1 MGRGGAA
8 FPTGVKW
15 KAVAEQPVHPHYFVC
30 NADESEPGTFKD
42 RVVMEQDPFAVIESL
57 TIAGRHDR
65 AASRATSTSAGSTR
79 SRPSASRMRSRRHA
93 GTGSWART

>member
-15 KAVAEQPVHPHYFVC
+15 EAVTQQPAHPHYVIC

-42 RVVMEQDPFAVIESL
+42 RVC
-57 TIAGRHDR
+57 
-65 AASRATSTSAGSTR
+65 SRATR
-79 SRPSASRMRSRRHA
+79 SR
-93 GTGSWART
+93 

>member
-15 KAVAEQPVHPHYFVC
+15 KAVAEQPARPHYFIC

-42 RVVMEQDPFAVIESL
+42 RVVMEQDPFAVIEAL
-57 TIAGRHDR
+57 TIAGLRD
-65 AASRATSTSAGSTR
+65 GL
-79 SRPSASRMRSRRHA
+79 RPGLHLHPR
-93 GTGSWART
+93 